1 MNLVRAAT
9 GQMSQSITTIAD
21 LAMSAG
27 MPPATARRY
36 AADWIATLQ
45 GALMLQAFL
54 GETEGFTR
62 TLLRLTELN
71 KHDVRTRHESVATQE

>member
-1 MNLVRAAT
+1 
-9 GQMSQSITTIAD
+9 
-21 LAMSAG
+21 
-27 MPPATARRY
+27 
-36 AADWIATLQ
+36 
-45 GALMLQAFL
+45 MLQAFL